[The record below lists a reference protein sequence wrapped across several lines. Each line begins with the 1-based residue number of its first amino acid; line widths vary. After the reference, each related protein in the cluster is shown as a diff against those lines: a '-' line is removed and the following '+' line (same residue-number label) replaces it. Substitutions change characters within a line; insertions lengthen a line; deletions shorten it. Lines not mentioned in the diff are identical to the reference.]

1 LPANSTGQSLSFEN
15 INLLSTI
22 QFRKIMALEMQD
34 LMALKSMGSEGSMT
48 PYEQY
53 MVGYKQSK
61 KPSGV
66 AIAGLT
72 VGSVAA
78 AAGITAWIFGGVY
91 ANAKA
96 REAKEAANTAKEVA
110 IAKNDGLR
118 DLVQTLAATVA
129 AERAERIQGDV
140 NITQS
145 VSDTIT
151 GQQSASQSQATT
163 VENSAYATAMN
174 QIISDALTGRSSLN
188 PTPVNIYSA
197 PQPCSCPGCGCNG

>member
-1 LPANSTGQSLSFEN
+1 
-15 INLLSTI
+15 
-22 QFRKIMALEMQD
+22 MALDMTD
-34 LMALKSMGSEGSMT
+34 LMAIRGADRDDFRGYNRGYYGNNYGGMS
-48 PYEQY
+48 PYEQVK
-53 MVGYKQSK
+53 VGYMQSK
-61 KPSGV
+61 RASGV

-118 DLVQTLAATVA
+118 DLVQTLATTVA
-129 AERAERIQGDV
+129 AERAERIQGDYT
-140 NITQS
+140 ITQS